1 MKTVKEGDKVV
12 SIAADGQS
20 VEVHSVFKI
29 LGDEIQFQDAS
40 GRISKSGVRCY
51 DESIIDQIQAKEK
64 ELKDLKQEIRAL
76 YDKLDHVG

>member
-20 VEVHSVFKI
+20 VEVHTVFKI

-40 GRISKSGVRCY
+40 GRISKSGVRFY
-51 DESIIDQIQAKEK
+51 DEGVIDQIQSKEK
-64 ELKDLKQEIRAL
+64 QLKDLKQEIRVL
-76 YDKLDHVG
+76 YDKLDQVG